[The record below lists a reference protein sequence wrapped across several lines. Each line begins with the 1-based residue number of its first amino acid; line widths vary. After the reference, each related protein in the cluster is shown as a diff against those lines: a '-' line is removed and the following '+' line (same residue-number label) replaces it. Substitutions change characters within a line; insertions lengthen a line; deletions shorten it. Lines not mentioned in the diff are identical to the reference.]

1 MAYQP
6 LNNGSTANDGS
17 GDSLRDA
24 AGKINGNFEQ
34 LFSTRFVT
42 TFTADSAATN
52 NHGVILADTSTASI
66 NISIPTAF
74 DNSGKVFTVK
84 KTAAANTVTLDPF
97 SAQTIDGAATKVLST
112 QWESVTIISDG
123 ANWIDV

>member
-6 LNNGSTANDGS
+6 LNKGVTANDGN

-34 LFSTRFVT
+34 LFSTRSVA
-42 TFTADSAATN
+42 TFTAAGGATN
-52 NHGVILADTSTASI
+52 SHGVILADTSTASFW
-66 NISIPTAF
+66 ISFPTAF

-84 KTAAANTVTLDPF
+84 KTAAANTVTLNPF
-97 SAQTIDGAATKVLST
+97 STQTIDGATTKVLSA
-112 QWESVTIISDG
+112 QWESVTFISDG
-123 ANWIDV
+123 ANWLII